1 MTDKIDD
8 IRDWLIEARADPRSI
23 LPKLR
28 NLAASERWQT
38 REVAATG
45 LVDVAKRHPEVVLRE
60 AARWAVS
67 PDVNVRRAACEGLRG
82 LVRIDPVSVRPVLE
96 SLRGDTELYVKK
108 SVANLLRDAS
118 AKHPE
123 FVLALCREWARSKS
137 PDTRWIVKEGL
148 RKLRTSQ
155 PREAN
160 SILAELGDTKSKP
173 AKRPRSGG
181 SPST

>member
-1 MTDKIDD
+1 MVDKIAD
-8 IRDWLIEARADPRSI
+8 IRELLVRARTDPRPI
-23 LPKLR
+23 LRELR
-28 NLAASERWQT
+28 ALAASERWQT

-45 LVDVAKRHPEVVLRE
+45 LVDVCKRHPDVVLHK
-60 AARWAVS
+60 AARWAAS

-82 LVRIDPVSVRPVLE
+82 LVRVDPSAVRPVLE

-123 FVLALCREWARSKS
+123 FVLALCREWARSQS

-148 RKLRTSQ
+148 RKLRTSH
-155 PREAN
+155 PREADA
-160 SILAELGDTKSKP
+160 ILAGLGDRK
-173 AKRPRSGG
+173 AKTPRRPRSGG
-181 SPST
+181 SSTT